1 MRKNKQKS
9 PLSPQEMPL
18 KNCEVEMIYD
28 VSEFV
33 SSGHPDKV
41 ADQIA
46 DAFLDYF
53 LSFDPYSRVAIEVLL
68 SHTQIVVAGEV
79 SSHAPPPDFSNI
91 VRKVLTTI
99 GYSKPEWGN
108 LADSHRLLVEIAP
121 QSPDI
126 SLCLSKKE
134 LSAGDQGIVIGYAT
148 NETASYMPLAYELS
162 REMVQQIELLRNI
175 HKKTCLG
182 PDGKL
187 ELLLK
192 DKHHGEVIV
201 SWQHLPHAEYDEI
214 ASTIQTALFQA
225 SKLFG
230 ITLDALSINKAGPF
244 TLGGP
249 YADTGLSGRKQLI
262 DTYGSR
268 SRHGGGSF
276 SGKDGTKVDRSGAY
290 MARCMAKTV
299 VAADLAEQCEVGL
312 LWAIGAPKP
321 IGITLDCRSTERVP
335 LESIKKALL
344 KTFDLRLEAI
354 ISLFSLSSPIF
365 FPTASL
371 GHFGRAEF
379 PWETLSF
386 THTLKKNIS

>member
-1 MRKNKQKS
+1 
-9 PLSPQEMPL
+9 
-18 KNCEVEMIYD
+18 MIYD

-46 DAFLDYF
+46 DSFLDYF
-53 LSFDPYSRVAIEVLL
+53 LSFDPGSRVAIEVLL
-68 SHTQIVVAGEV
+68 SHSQIVVAGEV
-79 SSHAPPPDFSNI
+79 SSHAPPPPSSALVKDALA
-91 VRKVLTTI
+91 KI
-99 GYSKPEWGN
+99 GYAGPDWGN
-108 LADSHRLLVEIAP
+108 LADTHRLMVEIAP

-126 SLCLSKKE
+126 SSCVLKKE

-148 NETASYMPLAYELS
+148 NETASYMPLAYEVS
-162 REMVQQIELLRNI
+162 REMVQQIELLR
-175 HKKTCLG
+175 KKQKKQCLG

-192 DKHHGEVIV
+192 DKNHGEVIV
-201 SWQHLPHAEYDEI
+201 SWQHRPHAEYEELSSI
-214 ASTIQTALFQA
+214 IHTALSHA
-225 SKLFG
+225 SRLFG
-230 ITLDALSINKAGPF
+230 VVLEDFSINKAGPF
-244 TLGGP
+244 TVGGP

-290 MARCMAKTV
+290 MARYMAKTV
-299 VAADLAEQCEVGL
+299 VAAGLADQCEVGL
-312 LWAIGAPKP
+312 IWAMGSSKP
-321 IGITLDCRSTERVP
+321 IGLTLDCRSTERFS
-335 LESIKKALL
+335 LDTIEKALL

-354 ISLFSLSSPIF
+354 ISLFSLDTPIF

-386 THTLKKNIS
+386 TNLLQKNI